1 MHDVIDVLYVIIGSS
16 MVDMTESDADN
27 ISQTCYTMIDAQ
39 RSDVRLIND
48 IVEYSDLM

>member
-16 MVDMTESDADN
+16 MVSMSESDADN
-27 ISQTCYTMIDAQ
+27 ISQTCYTMIETE

-48 IVEYSDLM
+48 IVEYSELM